1 VDAIGGFLNGRV
13 LSFCPETDR
22 SASQILSESS
32 QICEC
37 DHLISMRVVIL
48 ICHANDNE
56 TSTSHRVAARAR
68 DALLEDHHEVR
79 VVDLAKIGFVKVATR
94 ADFTSLPKPNL
105 FDYETSHIPGNA
117 NLVQEITDQQAHVTW
132 CTHLIIVGPM
142 WYYRYPACFY
152 AWAERVLN
160 DSFGY
165 TTTDFGPTG
174 PLRGRKVLC
183 VITLG
188 TAEAL
193 YKPDG
198 PLTTVEGILYH
209 VTRGH
214 FGYVGM
220 TSLRSQT
227 FYECLQQESPCDAPE
242 IVEKWK
248 RAVKNLDRRPV
259 LPLGDAATPC
269 GPGNLNEGQIIA
281 GLGDLSLDDAIK
293 A

>member
-1 VDAIGGFLNGRV
+1 MRV
-13 LSFCPETDR
+13 L
-22 SASQILSESS
+22 
-32 QICEC
+32 
-37 DHLISMRVVIL
+37 IL
-48 ICHANDNE
+48 ICHANHNE
-56 TSTSHRVAARAR
+56 ASTAHRLASRAQ

-79 VVDLAKIGFVKVATR
+79 VVDLVKLGFNRVAT
-94 ADFTSLPKPNL
+94 AMDFTSLPKPDL
-105 FDYETSHIPGNA
+105 FDYEGSHIPGNE
-117 NLVQEITDQQAHVTW
+117 NLIQEIRDQQLHVTW

-165 TTTDFGPTG
+165 TVKNFGPTG
-174 PLRGRKVLC
+174 PLKGRKVLC

-188 TAEAL
+188 TSESL
-193 YKPDG
+193 YKVDG

-220 TSLRSQT
+220 TSLRSQA
-227 FYECLQQESPCDAPE
+227 FYDCRQDKSPCDEPD

-248 RAVKNLDRRPV
+248 LAIKNLDSRPE
-259 LPLGDAATPC
+259 LDLGDATTPC
-269 GPGNLNEGQIIA
+269 GSGNLNEGQRIC
-281 GLGDLSLDDAIK
+281 GLSDLSLDDAIK